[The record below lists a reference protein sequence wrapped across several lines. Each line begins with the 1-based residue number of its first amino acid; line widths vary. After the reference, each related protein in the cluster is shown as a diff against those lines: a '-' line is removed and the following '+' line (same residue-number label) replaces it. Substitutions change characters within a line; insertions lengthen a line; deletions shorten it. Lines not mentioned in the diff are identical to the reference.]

1 MQEILSKIQ
10 KLLDQAL
17 YQKGITSHHL
27 RKTKLNLDKE
37 KVDAYIV
44 YKIPSSYPSNFGDGK
59 DLLHRYRVDINLYY
73 SEQVTL
79 SQYNQYI
86 ELIKEVFIQNRF
98 IFTNGPSELSDLDNP
113 YKGVNIEFLYI
124 G

>member
-1 MQEILSKIQ
+1 MQELLSKIQ

-17 YQKGITSHHL
+17 YQEGITSHHL

-37 KVDAYIV
+37 KVDAYVV
-44 YKIPSSYPSNFGDGK
+44 YKIPSSYPSTFGDGK
-59 DLLHRYRVDINLYY
+59 ELLHRYRVDINLYY

-79 SQYNQYI
+79 NQCNKYI
-86 ELIKEVFIQNRF
+86 VLIKKTFIQNGF
-98 IFTNGPSELSDLDNP
+98 IFTNGPSELFDLDNP
-113 YKGVNIEFLYI
+113 YRGFNLEFLYI